1 MTAVNSGKTILV
13 TGAGGWIGS
22 ALAKSLAASMPRRL
36 ILLDHS
42 ERNLH
47 QLVLDLAGVLNGAP
61 LVAILGDVTDRA
73 LLAEIFEKDR
83 PQIIYHA
90 AAFKHVPLMESNP
103 LAAVRN
109 NAIGTARLARAA
121 VEHEA
126 MKLIMIST
134 DKAVNPRSVMGASKR
149 VAELALERWRG
160 VGCEM
165 KALRL
170 GNVLAS
176 FGSVVPFFL
185 EQIARGGPVT
195 VTDPEASRY
204 FLSLNEA
211 VELVLA
217 VAELDDSNCIFI
229 PDLGDPIKI
238 LELARQLIQRAGR
251 RPEIDI
257 PIVFTGLRPGDKMTE
272 EMVSASETL
281 EATSDGRLLRV
292 SGRAIATAEFDSAIA
307 QLAVDVGAH
316 DVNSLLKTLSR
327 LVPEFVP
334 SETLL
339 SQLNRARA
347 AGA

>member
-1 MTAVNSGKTILV
+1 MSAVNSEKTILL

-22 ALAKSLAASMPRRL
+22 ALAKSLVASAPRRL

-47 QLVLDLAGVLNGAP
+47 QLVMELATVPNGAP
-61 LVAILGDVTDRA
+61 HAAILGDVTDRA

-83 PQIIYHA
+83 PQIVYHT
-90 AAFKHVPLMESNP
+90 AAFKHVPLLESNP

-121 VEHEA
+121 IEHEV

-134 DKAVNPRSVMGASKR
+134 DKAVNPCSVVGASKR

-176 FGSVVPFFL
+176 FGSVVPLFL
-185 EQIARGGPVT
+185 EQISRGGPVT
-195 VTDPEASRY
+195 VTDHEASRY
-204 FLSLNEA
+204 FLSLHEA
-211 VELVLA
+211 VELVLG
-217 VAELDDSNCIFI
+217 VAELNDSNCIFI
-229 PDLGDPIKI
+229 PDLGEPIKI

-272 EMVSASETL
+272 ELISASETS
-281 EATSDGRLLRV
+281 EATADGRLLRV
-292 SGRAIATAEFDSAIA
+292 SGPAIAPAEFDAAIA

-316 DVNSLLKTLSR
+316 DVTSLLETLSR

-334 SETLL
+334 SETVL

-347 AGA
+347 AGT